1 MLDRAAETLA
11 LATCAPAAQT
21 AYKTTSGYEGQ
32 MKGTW
37 PEHEDLD
44 GIPCCSVKVAV
55 WNSTDKV

>member
-32 MKGTW
+32 MKGSW
-37 PEHEDLD
+37 PEHEDSD
-44 GIPCCSVKVAV
+44 GIACCSMKMAV
-55 WNSTDKV
+55 